1 MAKNKQKEA
10 EDMKKVKE
18 TAEETETEE
27 LSLEEQNE
35 KLQEEIAELKQEV
48 DRLNERRIRTAA
60 EFENFRRR
68 SNSEKSNWIKNA
80 TERLTLEIC
89 EVLDNFERALD
100 PEKEFD
106 DIASFRKGVELIY
119 QQLQNI
125 LNKEG
130 VQKIEAKG
138 QDFDP
143 NYHDA
148 LAHIPSELEENKIA
162 AVIQNGY
169 KMNDK
174 VIRPAKVAVSNGE
187 IPQEDQAGSENKKKK
202 KNKKK

>member
-1 MAKNKQKEA
+1 MAKNKIENAK
-10 EDMKKVKE
+10 DVKE
-18 TAEETETEE
+18 VKEKKEFKQEQEKEKKKKTEV
-27 LSLEEQNE
+27 SIEEQNK
-35 KLQEEIAELKQEV
+35 KLQEEIEKLKQEV
-48 DRLNERRIRTAA
+48 EKLNERRIRTAA

-89 EVLDNFERALD
+89 EVLDNFERALA
-100 PEKEFD
+100 PEKEFE
-106 DIASFRKGVELIY
+106 DIASFRKGIELIY

-125 LNKEG
+125 LNREG
-130 VQKIEAKG
+130 VQKIEAVGK
-138 QDFDP
+138 DFDP

-148 LAHIPSELEENKIA
+148 LAHIPSELEENKVA

-174 VIRPAKVAVSNGE
+174 VI
-187 IPQEDQAGSENKKKK
+187 
-202 KNKKK
+202 